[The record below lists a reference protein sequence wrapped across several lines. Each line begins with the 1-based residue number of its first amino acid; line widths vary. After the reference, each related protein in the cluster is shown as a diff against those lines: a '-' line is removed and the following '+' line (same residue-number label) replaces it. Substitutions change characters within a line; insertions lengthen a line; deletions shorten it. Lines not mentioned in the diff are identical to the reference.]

1 MATKSDL
8 QKQVE
13 KMEAGQV
20 VYDIGMQTFSE
31 EQWKTFD
38 GALEASLLLTYTVDE
53 KKNITNVKVGT
64 AENALEKAME
74 KFGAVVRSQKD
85 AELLSQ
91 GVSTE
96 FDTDLANKL
105 VDDFLVAI
113 NRNETLMK
121 KAELIFGMKR
131 IHQIT
136 LQPIEIAG
144 KNQFVD
150 SAMYSTS
157 KNAISDYETIKPYSK
172 FSPRVES
179 MEVEML
185 SALKKHK

>member
-1 MATKSDL
+1 MVTKSDL

>member
-185 SALKKHK
+185 AALKKHK

>member
-1 MATKSDL
+1 MVTKSDL

-74 KFGAVVRSQKD
+74 KYEINIIIAYATRCSAQK
-85 AELLSQ
+85 
-91 GVSTE
+91 
-96 FDTDLANKL
+96 
-105 VDDFLVAI
+105 
-113 NRNETLMK
+113 
-121 KAELIFGMKR
+121 
-131 IHQIT
+131 
-136 LQPIEIAG
+136 
-144 KNQFVD
+144 
-150 SAMYSTS
+150 
-157 KNAISDYETIKPYSK
+157 
-172 FSPRVES
+172 SPRCKRERF
-179 MEVEML
+179 L
-185 SALKKHK
+185 SI

>member
-105 VDDFLVAI
+105 VDDFPVAI

-185 SALKKHK
+185 AALKKHK

>member
-38 GALEASLLLTYTVDE
+38 GALEASLLLTYTVDD

-121 KAELIFGMKR
+121 KASLIFGMKR

-150 SAMYSTS
+150 SAMYSSS